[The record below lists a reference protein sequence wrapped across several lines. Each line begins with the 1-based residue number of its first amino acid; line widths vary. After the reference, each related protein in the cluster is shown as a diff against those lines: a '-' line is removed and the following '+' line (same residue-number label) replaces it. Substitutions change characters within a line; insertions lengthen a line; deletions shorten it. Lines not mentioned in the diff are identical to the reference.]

1 MKATKRAYVMT
12 ARSAKAEATRQRIC
26 DSVMALYRERG
37 MDGFTLDDV
46 AARAE
51 TTVQTVLRAF
61 KSKDNLVLEALT
73 RFTKNESAQLLDYP
87 GGFTPT
93 PPGDVRAAVA
103 EVVSIY
109 EAMGDLVVR
118 NLSDE
123 QRNPAI
129 KPLVDNGRK
138 AHSAWA
144 KRVFAPQLAARR
156 GPARS
161 QLFNC
166 LLVATDVL
174 TWQILR
180 RDLKLSRSATEA
192 TIRYMVDAVTSMES
206 ADDTLPLAELVRRRQ
221 PAA

>member
-1 MKATKRAYVMT
+1 MKGKRVYVMT

-37 MDGFTLDDV
+37 MDGFTLDDG

-51 TTVQTVLRAF
+51 TTVQTALRAF

-73 RFTKNESAQLLDYP
+73 RFTKSEAAQLSDRP
-87 GGFTPT
+87 SGFAPT
-93 PPGDVRAAVA
+93 PPGDVCAAIA
-103 EVVSIY
+103 EIVSVY
-109 EAMGDLVVR
+109 ETMGDLVVR
-118 NLSDE
+118 NLNDE

-129 KPLVDNGRK
+129 KPLIENGRK
-138 AHSAWA
+138 SHSAWV
-144 KRVFAPQLAARR
+144 KSVFAPQLAARR
-156 GPARS
+156 GSARS

-192 TIRYMVDAVTSMES
+192 TIRYMVDAIANMES
-206 ADDTLPLAELVRRRQ
+206 ADDTLPLAELVGRRQ

>member
-1 MKATKRAYVMT
+1 MKKKRAYVMT
-12 ARSAKAEATRQRIC
+12 ARSAKAEATRRRIC
-26 DSVMALYRERG
+26 DSAMALYRERG

-46 AARAE
+46 AVRAE

-73 RFTKNESAQLLDYP
+73 RFTKSEAAQLSDRP
-87 GGFTPT
+87 GGFAAT
-93 PPGDVRAAVA
+93 PPGEVRAAVA
-103 EVVSIY
+103 EIVSVY
-109 EAMGDLVVR
+109 ETMGDLVIR
-118 NLSDE
+118 NLNDE

-129 KPLVDNGRK
+129 KPLVEHGRK
-138 AHSAWA
+138 AHLAWA
-144 KRVFAPQLAARR
+144 KDVFAPQLAARK
-156 GPARS
+156 GAARS

-180 RDLKLSRSATEA
+180 RDLKLSRSAAEA
-192 TIRYMVDAVTSMES
+192 TIRYMIDAITSMES